1 MSKIVRNLTPGSQVS
16 ITCPNGGDVYGPD
29 GARVAQLAA
38 GETRVVNSPGASM
51 VLIDDAATVRELG
64 AGGGT
69 LPTLPD
75 AVAQEKLAALVAH
88 ADELL
93 ALLPQE
99 TTTEET
105 TTEEE
110 TTTGEESST
119 EGETTTAE

>member
-16 ITCPNGGDVYGPD
+16 ITSPNGGDVYGPD
-29 GARVAQLAA
+29 GARAAKLAA
-38 GETRVVNSPGASM
+38 GETRVLNAPGASM

-69 LPTLPD
+69 LPTQPD

-105 TTEEE
+105 TTEE
-110 TTTGEESST
+110 TSTGEESTT

>member
-1 MSKIVRNLTPGSQVS
+1 MSKIVRNLTPGNQVS

-29 GARVAQLAA
+29 GARVAKLAA

-93 ALLPQE
+93 ALLPEE

-105 TTEEE
+105 TTEE
-110 TTTGEESST
+110 TSTREESTT

>member
-16 ITCPNGGDVYGPD
+16 ITSPNGGDVYGPD
-29 GARVAQLAA
+29 GARAAKLAA
-38 GETRVVNSPGASM
+38 GETRVLNAPGASM

-93 ALLPQE
+93 ALLPE
-99 TTTEET
+99 DTTTEET
-105 TTEEE
+105 TTDE
-110 TTTGEESST
+110 TSTGEESTT

>member
-16 ITCPNGGDVYGPD
+16 ITSPNGGDVYGPD

-38 GETRVVNSPGASM
+38 GETRVLNAPGASM

-99 TTTEET
+99 TTTKET
-105 TTEEE
+105 TTEE
-110 TTTGEESST
+110 TSTGEESTT
-119 EGETTTAE
+119 ESETTTAE

>member
-16 ITCPNGGDVYGPD
+16 ITSPNGGDVYGPD
-29 GARVAQLAA
+29 GARAAKLAA
-38 GETRVVNSPGASM
+38 GETRVLNAPGASM

-75 AVAQEKLAALVAH
+75 AVAQEKLALLVAH

-105 TTEEE
+105 TTDE
-110 TTTGEESST
+110 TSTGEESTT

>member
-16 ITCPNGGDVYGPD
+16 ITSPNGGDVYG
-29 GARVAQLAA
+29 
-38 GETRVVNSPGASM
+38 
-51 VLIDDAATVRELG
+51 
-64 AGGGT
+64 
-69 LPTLPD
+69 PD

-105 TTEEE
+105 S
-110 TTTGEESST
+110 TGEESTT

>member
-16 ITCPNGGDVYGPD
+16 ITSPNGGDVYGPD
-29 GARVAQLAA
+29 GARAAQLAA
-38 GETRVVNSPGASM
+38 GETRVLNAPGASM

-105 TTEEE
+105 S
-110 TTTGEESST
+110 TGEESTT

>member
-16 ITCPNGGDVYGPD
+16 ITSPNGGDVYG
-29 GARVAQLAA
+29 
-38 GETRVVNSPGASM
+38 
-51 VLIDDAATVRELG
+51 
-64 AGGGT
+64 
-69 LPTLPD
+69 PD

-105 TTEEE
+105 TTEE
-110 TTTGEESST
+110 TSTGEESTT

>member
-16 ITCPNGGDVYGPD
+16 ITSPNGGDVYGPD
-29 GARVAQLAA
+29 GARAAKLAA
-38 GETRVVNSPGASM
+38 GETRVLNAPGASM

-75 AVAQEKLAALVAH
+75 AVAQAKLERLVAH

-105 TTEEE
+105 TTDE
-110 TTTGEESST
+110 TSTGEESTT

>member
-16 ITCPNGGDVYGPD
+16 ITSPNGGDVYGPD
-29 GARVAQLAA
+29 GARAAKLAA
-38 GETRVVNSPGASM
+38 GETRVLNAPGASM

-93 ALLPQE
+93 ALVAQE

-105 TTEEE
+105 S
-110 TTTGEESST
+110 TGEESTT